1 MVMGS
6 LEDLEGSPSG
16 MSDEVTRRMKM
27 NVTEE
32 QLRAIVKQEI
42 EATLQDLGMLMP
54 LPLEAEPINE
64 GKLASKLIQLMGKA
78 SPEDRKKVFNHYGF
92 YSRAE
97 MSAEITKNVLRN
109 ISNIKSA
116 EKGPYQG

>member
-1 MVMGS
+1 
-6 LEDLEGSPSG
+6 
-16 MSDEVTRRMKM
+16 M

-64 GKLASKLIQLMGKA
+64 GKLASKLIQLLGKA
-78 SPEDRKKVFNHYGF
+78 SPEDRKTVFHHFGF

-97 MSAEITKNVLRN
+97 MSSEITKNVLRN
-109 ISNIKSA
+109 ISNIKAA
-116 EKGPYQG
+116 EKGSYQG